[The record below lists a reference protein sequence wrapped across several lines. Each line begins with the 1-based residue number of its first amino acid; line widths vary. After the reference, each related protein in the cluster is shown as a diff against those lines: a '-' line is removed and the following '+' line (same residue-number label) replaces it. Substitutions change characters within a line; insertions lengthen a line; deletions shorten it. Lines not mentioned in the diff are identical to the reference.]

1 MLIYFLNSL
10 IVFTEL
16 RSRSQIYVC
25 IKSVEVTTLILNAPN
40 KASLRTSIP
49 MFIVKQWGLKAGD
62 KLDWSLEARRMKS
75 LWLLEWQKVR
85 ITRSENEISQTVA
98 ISNNTVR
105 LKLQLFTIGYVSEN
119 QDLEEKKLL
128 GSGGYALAKLTV

>member
-62 KLDWSLEARRMKS
+62 KLDWSLEARKNEVIIVVR
-75 LWLLEWQKVR
+75 KVE
-85 ITRSENEISQTVA
+85 SS
-98 ISNNTVR
+98 
-105 LKLQLFTIGYVSEN
+105 
-119 QDLEEKKLL
+119 KK
-128 GSGGYALAKLTV
+128 K